1 MFPMVAVVPIG
12 GGLPI
17 NSNIPNVLID
27 LVVTLVVIRLLWI
40 DRTDFDCI
48 KRYIK

>member
-1 MFPMVAVVPIG
+1 MVAVVLIG

-17 NSNIPNVLID
+17 SNNITNILID

-40 DRTDFDCI
+40 DRTDFDSIRRFI
-48 KRYIK
+48 K